1 MTNELHLPY
10 ISSTLQLSQFLKLT
24 LADLTKASCIQIKL
38 NNLRLQLSTINSF
51 HKPEPNPSKT
61 KRESDTNRVSNDQSM
76 QDNQSQRAYSKN
88 AFTRQLI
95 YSTVAFGT
103 EITAITFT
111 GEEPPSEN
119 EPSFCI
125 SMNTRSCSISRRLGP
140 SMGWRSKRVRIAMA
154 LRKQGWTYQS
164 ISEHLFASPK
174 SIMRDIKCYVINP
187 RRLARETPTT

>member
-1 MTNELHLPY
+1 MINP
-10 ISSTLQLSQFLKLT
+10 
-24 LADLTKASCIQIKL
+24 C
-38 NNLRLQLSTINSF
+38 RTINR
-51 HKPEPNPSKT
+51 KERT
-61 KRESDTNRVSNDQSM
+61 Q
-76 QDNQSQRAYSKN
+76 KN
-88 AFTRQLI
+88 ASTRQLI

-103 EITAITFT
+103 KITAITFT
-111 GEEPPSEN
+111 GEEPPSKN

-187 RRLARETPTT
+187 RRLARETPRPRNSSKQERNIP